1 MKRLGW
7 LLAAG
12 LLFSQVQVQAQQV
25 TVTPWKIHG
34 PDDLISVNGF
44 ALNIP
49 RRYKPVIDAI
59 GRMSMGCTGTHIG
72 ANVVVSAGHCFNA
85 PPELVENQPCADTT
99 VEWGIRGDRDASM
112 VSRCVRI
119 LAMQVNDQQGL
130 DYVFFQVDR
139 APRTFVNIDFTRPH
153 LGMKL
158 TIFSHPF
165 GLPLRWSPRCVL
177 QNAHPPVASRLH
189 MHHRCDTNPGSS
201 GAAVLND
208 ENLSIMAI
216 HDGGNN
222 SYNYGTYIWSTPIR
236 QVLVKNRI
244 RLPQQQPSR

>member
-1 MKRLGW
+1 MKLHQF
-7 LLAAG
+7 LLAILG
-12 LLFSQVQVQAQQV
+12 LTLLQNAAFAQQT

-34 PDDLISVNGF
+34 PDDMITVNGL

-49 RRYKPVIDAI
+49 RKFKPVIDSI

-72 ANVVVSAGHCFNA
+72 SNVVVSAGHCFNA
-85 PPELVENQPCADTT
+85 PETLTENVPCADTT
-99 VEWGIRGDRDASM
+99 IEFGLRGDRDASI
-112 VSRCVRI
+112 VARCTRI

-130 DYVFFQVDR
+130 DYVFFMVDR
-139 APRTFVNIDFTRPH
+139 APRTFVNLDFTRPR
-153 LGMKL
+153 LAMPL
-158 TIFSHPF
+158 TMFSHPF

-177 QNAHPPVASRLH
+177 VNAHPPVASRLH

-201 GAAVLND
+201 GAAVLNS

-222 SYNYGTYIWSTPIR
+222 TYNYGTYIWSTPIR
-236 QVLVKNRI
+236 QVLIKNRI
-244 RLPQQQPSR
+244 RLPLQQR